1 MTPCEL
7 TVAITAV
14 ANAIAC
20 RVTNN
25 DTLNVLALSLTQL
38 ADTLATIAAQR
49 QCLCAGKKDQSS
61 SDNKKNQ
68 NGSAGKKDQ
77 ENADSGKSDGEKRRA
92 RTQSTLSAY
101 GDHGLE

>member
-25 DTLNVLALSLTQL
+25 DTLNVLALSLSQL
-38 ADTLATIAAQR
+38 GDTLSTIAAQR

-61 SDNKKNQ
+61 SDNKKDQ
-68 NGSAGKKDQ
+68 NASAGKKGQ
-77 ENADSGKSDGEKRRA
+77 EDADSGKSDGEKRQT
-92 RTQSTLSAY
+92 RTQSTLRAY
-101 GDHGLE
+101 GNHGLE